1 MGSVA
6 LYALL
11 IGTAIA
17 GFYLVRHLGRD
28 LVAPAPGEGD
38 VFGSGDAKLKFD
50 VLVHVLLAIAVIILT
65 ARLLGALFARLKQ
78 PPVIGEVLAGILLG
92 PSLLGRVAPSVSGYL
107 LPMSVAPFLSV
118 LAQVGGHPL
127 HVPGRPGAG
136 H

>member
-1 MGSVA
+1 MRSQADEPVRFSWGSVV

-28 LVAPAPGEGD
+28 LVAPLPAGSE
-38 VFGSGDAKLKFD
+38 VFGTGDAKLKFD
-50 VLVHVLLAIAVIILT
+50 VLLHVLLALAVIILT
-65 ARLLGALFARLKQ
+65 ARVLGSIFAKLKQ

-107 LPMSVAPFLSV
+107 LPTSVAPFLSV
-118 LAQVGGHPL
+118 LAQV
-127 HVPGRPGAG
+127 
-136 H
+136 